1 MKDRGVGF
9 RGHRGGPLRGVVE
22 KPKDFKG
29 TGKRL
34 LLYLKPYT
42 LLLIVVIG
50 FAVSATIFNVLAPKI
65 LGKATT
71 KIFQGVMERILHIPN
86 AHIDFSYILKILL
99 TVGVL
104 YALNAIFMYIQ
115 QYIMAGISQGTVKR
129 LRSEVMDE
137 LTKLP
142 LRFYDNRTH
151 GEVLSRVTNDIDMIS
166 TTLNQSLI
174 QLITS
179 FVAIVG
185 TVFMMLTISPMLTLI
200 TIIILPLSV
209 GIVSFLVKR
218 SQKYFRERQKSL
230 GVLNGHVEEMFGG
243 LPVIKAYNKEEDS
256 IEKFRKLNE
265 RLYDASW
272 KAQFISGIT
281 MPLMRFVSNL
291 GYVIVAVTGGIM
303 VTKRA
308 IELGDVQAFIQYS
321 NQFTRPISQVANIM
335 NMIQSTIAAAERVF
349 EILDEEEEVPDGEN
363 AIELQKARGN
373 IDFENVYFS
382 YRPDRKLIEDL
393 TIHIRSGQ
401 TIAIV
406 GPTGAGKTTLVNLLM
421 RFYDVQKGEILIDDI
436 DIRDIKRDNLRR
448 IFGMVLQDTWL
459 FYGTIK
465 ENIAYG
471 KDGATDEEIVKAAK
485 MAQAHHFIMALP
497 GGYGALINEEASNIS
512 QGEKQLITIARA
524 FIANPD
530 ILILDEATS
539 NVDTFTEKHIQK
551 AMKNL
556 MKGRTS
562 FVIAHRLSTIRDA
575 DNILVMREGRIVE
588 QGRHEELLSRGGFY
602 RELYRSQFLGLDI

>member
-9 RGHRGGPLRGVVE
+9 RGHGGGPLRGVVE

-129 LRSEVMDE
+129 LRSEVMDK

-497 GGYGALINEEASNIS
+497 GGYGAFINEEASNIS

>member
-9 RGHRGGPLRGVVE
+9 RGHGGGPLRGVVE

-129 LRSEVMDE
+129 LRSEVMDK

>member
-9 RGHRGGPLRGVVE
+9 RGHGGGPLRGVVE

-86 AHIDFSYILKILL
+86 AHIDFSYVLKILL

-129 LRSEVMDE
+129 LRSEVMDK

-185 TVFMMLTISPMLTLI
+185 TVFMMLTISPMLTII

>member
-9 RGHRGGPLRGVVE
+9 RGHGGGPLRGVVE

-129 LRSEVMDE
+129 LRSEVMDK

-142 LRFYDNRTH
+142 LRFYDNRTY

-497 GGYGALINEEASNIS
+497 GGYGAFINEEASNIS